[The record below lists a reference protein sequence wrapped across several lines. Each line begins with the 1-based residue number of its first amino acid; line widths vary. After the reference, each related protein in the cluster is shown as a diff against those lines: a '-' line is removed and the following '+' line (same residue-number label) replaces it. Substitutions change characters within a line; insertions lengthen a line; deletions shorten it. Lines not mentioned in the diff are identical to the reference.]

1 MNNSGFY
8 YSKMTQY
15 QNEINELTEEKSKY
29 ETLLPKLTGL
39 VSELQS
45 LGSKLSESESCYKNG
60 GFVSG
65 EETYDRG
72 ILKNCY
78 TKVDNDSTKI
88 VNASTAAK
96 NKVDE
101 LEEKIRTAKQ
111 NLESATSDYYSA
123 LRKEREGE

>member
-78 TKVDNDSTKI
+78 TKVDNSSLTEPE
-88 VNASTAAK
+88 TA
-96 NKVDE
+96 NFS
-101 LEEKIRTAKQ
+101 R
-111 NLESATSDYYSA
+111 NLA
-123 LRKEREGE
+123 LRR